1 MPILNHMF
9 EDDYEVDQENPEL
22 DFSEGEDF
30 DREKQARLDDALL
43 VLLEFN

>member
-1 MPILNHMF
+1 MF
-9 EDDYEVDQENPEL
+9 EDDYEVTEETPEL

-30 DREKQARLDDALL
+30 DRERQARMDDALL